1 MTKKGIYNIAG
12 EETYRDGQ
20 VIFSEDSPGD
30 TLYVIL
36 HGSVETYKA
45 ARDRKYIIERLQPGE
60 VFGEMEL
67 IGGMRRTVTARAIG
81 ETTLGAIDRE
91 SLKKEYDQLSKQ
103 FRSILETIPLRLKKM
118 LDRACDLSG

>member
-1 MTKKGIYNIAG
+1 MKKKGLYNIAT

-20 VIFSEDSPGD
+20 IIFDEDSPDDG
-30 TLYVIL
+30 LYVIL
-36 HGSVETYKA
+36 QGSVETSKNV
-45 ARDRKYIIERLQPGE
+45 RDRKYIIERLQPGE

-67 IGGMRRTVTARAIG
+67 MGGTRRTVTARAIG

-91 SLKKEYDQLSKQ
+91 SLKAEYNQLSKQ